1 MLPFEQSRV
10 GKNKVVRTF
19 ADDVPEEELKWHR
32 DAEDRVVRVIGET
45 DWGIQFDN
53 RLPQRLKGEVVI
65 PAGVYH
71 RVIKGTGELRVEITM
86 EKR

>member
-1 MLPFEQSRV
+1 MLPFAQKKIGENR
-10 GKNKVVRTF
+10 VVRTF
-19 ADDVPEEELKWHR
+19 SEDVPDEELKWHR

-53 RLPQRLKGEVVI
+53 RLPQRLTGEVLI

-71 RVIKGTGELRVEITM
+71 RVIKGTGELKVEIRM
-86 EKR
+86 ERR